1 MLLRVVRAPFVE
13 ETALPTPD
21 CLGSLVGNN
30 LIVKRVCFW
39 TLSSVSLSL
48 PTATSRVL
56 PLGSFPKAVL
66 VLLGPLHLPVILG
79 SGCHLPQEAG
89 GSEFDGDPV
98 DPEGR
103 LGEHCR
109 L

>member
-21 CLGSLVGNN
+21 RLGSLVGNN

-48 PTATSRVL
+48 PTCLSLRRHRE
-56 PLGSFPKAVL
+56 SSHL
-66 VLLGPLHLPVILG
+66 VLFP
-79 SGCHLPQEAG
+79 
-89 GSEFDGDPV
+89 
-98 DPEGR
+98 R
-103 LGEHCR
+103 LSWSFWAPCTS